1 MKANDAFLSS
11 LNMTDHC
18 MLTYLKDLSEP
29 ELFLRPG
36 KGCNHLA
43 WQLGHLIQSE
53 QLLLNQIRPN
63 SGIELPAGF
72 KEMHS
77 KENVSIDDPSK
88 FCKRDVYVDLYKKSR
103 QNVKSMLS
111 QMTAEDFDKPN
122 PKGSDQFPTVGS
134 LLNLIVNHPMM
145 HVGQFVVVRRS
156 LGKPVVI

>member
-1 MKANDAFLSS
+1 MKANDAFLAT

-18 MLTYLKDLSEP
+18 MLTYLKDINEH
-29 ELFLRPG
+29 ELFIRPA

-53 QLLLNQIRPN
+53 QAILNQIRPN

-77 KENVSIDDPSK
+77 KENVSIDDPGK
-88 FCKRDVYVDLYKKSR
+88 FCTREVYVDLYKKSR
-103 QNVKSMLS
+103 KNAKTVLS
-111 QMTAEDFDKPN
+111 QMTDEEFDKPS
-122 PKGSDQFPTVGS
+122 PQGWDKFPTIGAMM
-134 LLNLIVNHPMM
+134 NLIVSHPMM
-145 HVGQFVVVRRS
+145 HVGQFVVVRRQ